1 MKRTLLLISTLMLFG
16 VTSAGASDVR
26 VGADIHIRLGDPAPA
41 PYLISQPPLF
51 LYPRDLGFYV
61 AVGVPFGLFYIDNY
75 YYAPRGG
82 VWYGSPH
89 YNGPW
94 YYVKPSH
101 LPRELVKY
109 RYRDVI
115 HHRDVEYRHYLKD
128 RDHYRGER
136 YRPDDR
142 DWKRDR
148 KDDRGREWKDDKGK
162 GHGKDR
168 GRGGDRGRGHDD

>member
-1 MKRTLLLISTLMLFG
+1 MKRLLWLLITVMLLG
-16 VTSAGASDVR
+16 VAPAWSGDVR

-41 PYLISQPPLF
+41 PYVVAQPPLF
-51 LYPRDLGFYV
+51 LYPQDLGFYV

-82 VWYGSPH
+82 VWYVAPH

-94 YYVKPSH
+94 HHVRPGH
-101 LPRELVKY
+101 LPPGLVKH

-115 HHRDVEYRHYLKD
+115 HWRDTEYRYYQKD
-128 RDHYRGER
+128 RDRYRGEK

-142 DWKRDR
+142 YSKDKRG
-148 KDDRGREWKDDKGK
+148 DDRGKDKGRGK
-162 GHGKDR
+162 GQ
-168 GRGGDRGRGHDD
+168 GRGYDD